1 MELISYSKLR
11 NVILLVNGFFL
22 IQSAHAQRTF
32 FQVNNNYVGPIGATI
47 SATNGL
53 SYLTS
58 TSGQSGGFIST
69 DGGNTITA
77 KGVVWSTSSG
87 PTVALSTKTNDGS
100 GAGAFTSTLTGLTL
114 NTVYYIRSYA
124 TNSVGT
130 SYGPEVSF
138 AFIPTAT
145 SATGK
150 IWMDR
155 NLGATQAATGSNDAS
170 SFGDI
175 YQWGR
180 AADGHQLINSIT
192 TPTPSTSTTAANG
205 YFVRGVSQRDWLS
218 TSNNNLW
225 QGIDGINNPCPK
237 GFRIPTKQEWV
248 DEIATWSPNNSS
260 GAYASPLKLPDTQK
274 FRNFTDGGQLSATY
288 YWSSTI
294 ENVTSVLYYDKKSY
308 VLQLSSLLIPSFERS
323 YGFSCRCIQ
332 NY

>member
-1 MELISYSKLR
+1 MKIILTISIIFIS
-11 NVILLVNGFFL
+11 FL
-22 IQSAHAQRTF
+22 AKSQRTF
-32 FQVNNNYVGPIGATI
+32 FQVNNNYVGPVGAFI

-58 TSGQSGGFIST
+58 TTGQSGGTIAS
-69 DGGNTITA
+69 DGGNVITA

-87 PTVALSTKTNDGS
+87 PTIALSTKTIDGFGLGS
-100 GAGAFTSTLTGLTL
+100 FTSTLTGLTL

-155 NLGATQAATGSNDAS
+155 NLGATRAATSYTDAS
-170 SFGDI
+170 SFGDL

-180 AADGHQLINSIT
+180 SSDGHQLYNSTI
-192 TPTPSTSTTAANG
+192 TSTQFSTTTTNNG
-205 YFVRGVSQRDWLS
+205 NFVSESGTGIKDWINP
-218 TSNNNLW
+218 SNPNLW
-225 QGIDGINNPCPK
+225 QGVNGINNPCPM
-237 GFRIPTKQEWV
+237 GFRIPTKQEWT
-248 DEIATWSPNNSS
+248 DESATWSSQNAP
-260 GAYASPLKLPDTQK
+260 GAYASSLKLPYYNNLRCYYGNGTYAQV
-274 FRNFTDGGQLSATY
+274 GAVY
-288 YWSSTI
+288 YWTSNVDDITTVSGYGNRSYTIKLEPSS
-294 ENVTSVLYYDKKSY
+294 KSF
-308 VLQLSSLLIPSFERS
+308 PAFERG
-323 YGFSCRCIQ
+323 YGFLCRCIQ

>member
-1 MELISYSKLR
+1 MKNTLLLLFVFYS
-11 NVILLVNGFFL
+11 FL
-22 IQSAHAQRTF
+22 CNAQRTF
-32 FQVNNNYVGPIGATI
+32 FQVNKYYVGPVGASI

-58 TSGQSGGFIST
+58 TTGQSGGTIAS
-69 DGGNTITA
+69 DGGNIITA
-77 KGVVWSTSSG
+77 KGVVWSTSAG
-87 PTVALSTKTNDGS
+87 PTVALSTKTNDGT
-100 GAGAFTSTLTGLTL
+100 GVGAFTSTLTGLTL

-155 NLGATQAATGSNDAS
+155 NLGATQASTLSNESA
-170 SFGDI
+170 SFGNL

-180 AADGHQLINSIT
+180 ATDGHQLINST
-192 TPTPSTSTTAANG
+192 TTQTPSASTTSANS
-205 YFVRGVSQRDWLS
+205 YFVVGSNQRDWLS

-225 QGIDGINNPCPK
+225 QGVNGVNNPCPK
-237 GFRIPTKQEWV
+237 GFRIPTKQEWI
-248 DEIATWSPNNSS
+248 DEKATWNPQNAS
-260 GAYASPLKLPDTQK
+260 GALASPLKLPDTQK

-288 YWSSTI
+288 YWSSTV
-294 ENVTSVLYYDKKSY
+294 ENVTSTYYDKKSY
-308 VLQLSSLLIPSFERS
+308 VLQLSSLLIPSYERS

>member
-1 MELISYSKLR
+1 MKNTLIL
-11 NVILLVNGFFL
+11 FFVFYAF
-22 IQSAHAQRTF
+22 SSNAQQII
-32 FQVNNNYVGPIGATI
+32 FQRHNNYVAPAGPVLT
-47 SATNGL
+47 ATNGL

-58 TSGQSGGFIST
+58 TSGRSGGTITS
-69 DGGNTITA
+69 DGGNAITA

-87 PTVALSTKTNDGS
+87 PTVALSTKTNDGT
-100 GAGAFTSTLTGLTL
+100 GVGAFTSTLTGLTL

-155 NLGATQAATGSNDAS
+155 NLGATQASTLSNESA
-170 SFGDI
+170 SFGNL

-180 AADGHQLINSIT
+180 ATDGHQLINST
-192 TPTPSTSTTAANG
+192 TTQTPSASTTSANS
-205 YFVRGVSQRDWLS
+205 YFVVGSNQRDWLS

-225 QGIDGINNPCPK
+225 QGVNGVNNPCPK
-237 GFRIPTKQEWV
+237 GFRIPTKQEWI
-248 DEIATWSPNNSS
+248 DEKATWNPQNAS
-260 GAYASPLKLPDTQK
+260 GALASPLKLPDTQK

-288 YWSSTI
+288 YWSSTV
-294 ENVTSVLYYDKKSY
+294 ENVTSTYYDKKSY
-308 VLQLSSLLIPSFERS
+308 VLQLSSLLIPSYERS